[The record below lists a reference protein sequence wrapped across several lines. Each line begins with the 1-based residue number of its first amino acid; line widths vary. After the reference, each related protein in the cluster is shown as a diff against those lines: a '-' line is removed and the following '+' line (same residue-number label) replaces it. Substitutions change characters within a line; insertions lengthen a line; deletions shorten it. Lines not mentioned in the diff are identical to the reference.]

1 MRSKLSR
8 QIFTTISVTL
18 ILVILLACG
27 GYLLASYLNVRS
39 TLSSF
44 SQQYARQLED
54 MDYVYELAQ
63 SANMFPTR
71 SVIIFIYS
79 SDGNLIASNAPP
91 PENANLGDLQTAA
104 SGGEVFNT
112 VEYDGITMYDL
123 AKIGRFDKGTV
134 TKAVQKLIEEGYVI
148 SETDE
153 NDRRVKH
160 LHITPKSI
168 PVIELIYELRDRW
181 KYIIIKD
188 ISIKDEE
195 KLKFLLKEIA
205 ENSCEAMKDINLRK
219 VR

>member
-1 MRSKLSR
+1 MLYVKLNTQPYGGTMSSTNET
-8 QIFTTISVTL
+8 FLKYISIIQRNYTR
-18 ILVILLACG
+18 
-27 GYLLASYLNVRS
+27 Y
-39 TLSSF
+39 
-44 SQQYARQLED
+44 
-54 MDYVYELAQ
+54 MDYELEKKQ
-63 SANMFPTR
+63 IGYGQQFFLPC
-71 SVIIFIYS
+71 IY
-79 SDGNLIASNAPP
+79 
-91 PENANLGDLQTAA
+91 
-104 SGGEVFNT
+104 
-112 VEYDGITMYDL
+112 EYDGITMYDL

-181 KYIIIKD
+181 KNIIIKD

-195 KLKFLLKEIA
+195 KLKFLLKEIP